1 MLLAASLLLAA
12 PTHAQTYPPSF
23 PRDGAKKVFDND
35 VMTVWDVTWE
45 KGRPT
50 PMQAHRFDQL
60 AVTLTDGAVKVTRQD
75 KTWSIDQA
83 RLGSVRFEPKGT
95 VAIEEGASDQP
106 RRALVVEI
114 KSYAGAA
121 VDAKVAEGL
130 KEAKAKGIPGQF
142 PREGAIKLFENERL
156 AVWDNKWP
164 LGKEGALHAH
174 YHTVVGLFVEAG
186 ELGTSVVRPVGWV
199 NFAAP
204 RMPPHTETATKGPP
218 RAIFLEL
225 K

>member
-1 MLLAASLLLAA
+1 M
-12 PTHAQTYPPSF
+12 
-23 PRDGAKKVFDND
+23 
-35 VMTVWDVTWE
+35 
-45 KGRPT
+45 
-50 PMQAHRFDQL
+50 
-60 AVTLTDGAVKVTRQD
+60 
-75 KTWSIDQA
+75 
-83 RLGSVRFEPKGT
+83 RFEPKGT
-95 VAIEEGASDQP
+95 VAAEEGVSDQP

-121 VDAKVAEGL
+121 VDAKVTQGL

-164 LGKEGALHAH
+164 LAMEGALHAH
-174 YHTVVGLFVEAG
+174 YHTVVGLFVEPG
-186 ELGTSVVRPVGWV
+186 ELGPSAVRPVGWV

-204 RMPPHTETATKGPP
+204 RIPPHKEIATKGSP

>member
-1 MLLAASLLLAA
+1 MLLAASLFVAS
-12 PTHAQTYPPSF
+12 PTFAQSYAPSF
-23 PRDGAKKVFDND
+23 PRDGAKKAFENEL
-35 VMTVWDVTWE
+35 MTVWDVTWE

-50 PMQAHRFDQL
+50 PMQEHRFDQV
-60 AVTLTDGAVKVTRQD
+60 AVNLTDGAVKVTRPD

-95 VAIEEGASDQP
+95 VAAEEGVSDQP

-114 KSYAGAA
+114 KSYAGAV
-121 VDAKVAEGL
+121 VDAKVTEGL

-156 AVWDNKWP
+156 TVWDNRWP
-164 LGKEGALHAH
+164 PGVEGPLHAH
-174 YHTVVGLFVEAG
+174 YRTVVGLFVEAG
-186 ELGTSVVRPVGWV
+186 ELGPTAVRPVGWV
-199 NFAAP
+199 NYSAP
-204 RMPPHTETATKGPP
+204 RMPPHTEIATKGSP
-218 RAIFLEL
+218 RAIFLEW